1 MITLSGLL
9 SVIESQKV
17 ITVNLFDENN
27 LLLITFNLPGYAC
40 LENSLEDREVASV
53 KINNVTNI
61 DVTLAPIT

>member
-40 LENSLEDREVASV
+40 LDDALEAREVASI

-61 DVTLAPIT
+61 DITLAPTT